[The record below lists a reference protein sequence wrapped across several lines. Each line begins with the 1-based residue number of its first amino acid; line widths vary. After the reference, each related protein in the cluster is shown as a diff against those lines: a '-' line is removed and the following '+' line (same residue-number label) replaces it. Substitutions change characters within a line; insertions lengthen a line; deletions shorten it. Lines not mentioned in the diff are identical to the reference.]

1 MILYSHLDL
10 KLWFRNIYN
19 TFTSWSEF
27 QKARIHRLF
36 GENTLLNQGFGFG
49 LPRSVIGRENS
60 HRHLNESDA
69 KITLIYSWLS
79 HSRFPVFPVDCLN
92 LHRVLIG

>member
-36 GENTLLNQGFGFG
+36 GENTLLNQGFG
-49 LPRSVIGRENS
+49 LPRSVIGRESS
-60 HRHLNESDA
+60 HRYLNESDT
-69 KITLIYSWLS
+69 KITLIYSWLLVT
-79 HSRFPVFPVDCLN
+79 RVFLCF
-92 LHRVLIG
+92 R

>member
-10 KLWFRNIYN
+10 KLWFRNINN
-19 TFTSWSEF
+19 TTSWLEF
-27 QKARIHRLF
+27 QKACIHRLF

-69 KITLIYSWLS
+69 KITLIYSWLLVT
-79 HSRFPVFPVDCLN
+79 RVFLCF
-92 LHRVLIG
+92 R

>member
-49 LPRSVIGRENS
+49 LPRSVIG
-60 HRHLNESDA
+60 
-69 KITLIYSWLS
+69 
-79 HSRFPVFPVDCLN
+79 
-92 LHRVLIG
+92 

>member
-27 QKARIHRLF
+27 QMDRIYRLF

-69 KITLIYSWLS
+69 KITPIYSWLLGT
-79 HSRFPVFPVDCLN
+79 RVFLCF
-92 LHRVLIG
+92 R